1 MKTNT
6 LFLVIS
12 RSFLLRVKNVSG
24 KSCKKKKSK
33 HILCSVT
40 FFFNPAVYEIMWK
53 VS

>member
-24 KSCKKKKSK
+24 KSCKKKIETHFVFSN
-33 HILCSVT
+33 